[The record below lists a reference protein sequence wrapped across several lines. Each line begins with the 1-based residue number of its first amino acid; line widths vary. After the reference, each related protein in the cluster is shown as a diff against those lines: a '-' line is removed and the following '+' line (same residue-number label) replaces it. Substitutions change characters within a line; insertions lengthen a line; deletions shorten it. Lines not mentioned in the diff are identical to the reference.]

1 MEPCGS
7 SLRPNSLAVHLRA
20 RNAPRMTVPLQSPRR
35 IQRNVLAEGE
45 KRLLAWICP
54 RLPASVTPDRLTS
67 LALVAA
73 LAIGLG
79 YALSNYDPAWL
90 IVSVVGYFVHWFG
103 DSLDGTIA
111 RFRGIER
118 PRFGYFID
126 HSADGFASLLI
137 LGGIGLSPYLRVDV
151 AMFAVV
157 AYLLLAVHTFLLAKV
172 AGDFPLSHMGAGPT
186 ELRIILVALTIT
198 MGILGPDVGRIAGF
212 NAFDILFGG
221 LALLLI
227 SIFVV
232 QTVRVGRNLAASDR
246 IGS

>member
-1 MEPCGS
+1 
-7 SLRPNSLAVHLRA
+7 
-20 RNAPRMTVPLQSPRR
+20 MTEKLQSPRR
-35 IQRNVLAEGE
+35 IQRNVLASGE

-54 RLPASVTPDRLTS
+54 RLPAWVTPDRLTG

-73 LAIGLG
+73 LAIGAG
-79 YALSNYDPAWL
+79 YALSNFHWAWL
-90 IVSVVGYFVHWFG
+90 ILAIAGYLVHWFG

-111 RFRGIER
+111 RYRKIER

-137 LGGIGLSPYLRVDV
+137 LGGIGASPYLRVDV

-172 AGDFPLSHMGAGPT
+172 AGDFPLSHLGAGPT

-198 MGILGPDVGRIAGF
+198 MGVLGPDVGRVAGF
-212 NAFDILFGG
+212 NAFDILFSG
-221 LALLLI
+221 LAVLLI
-227 SIFVV
+227 GIFVV
-232 QTVRVGRNLAASDR
+232 QTLRVGKTLAASER
-246 IGS
+246 LQS